1 MECQYN
7 KLLIKNRIIINKD
20 FLNSV
25 NQFIDNNTLILKW
38 LESVF

>member
-20 FLNSV
+20 FLNRV
-25 NQFIDNNTLILKW
+25 NQFIDNNTLILER